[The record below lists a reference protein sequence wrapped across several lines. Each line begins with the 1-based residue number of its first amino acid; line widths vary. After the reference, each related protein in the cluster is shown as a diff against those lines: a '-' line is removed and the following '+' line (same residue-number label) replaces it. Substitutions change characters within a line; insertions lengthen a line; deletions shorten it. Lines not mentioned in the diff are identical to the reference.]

1 MRNLSTTVDS
11 ARTQLKIAQE
21 IEVLRRKEYKRL
33 LILQGDNIVTAEQ
46 TRVAADRLETIV
58 AEVKT
63 IRSQLEQAEARLAA
77 LKNAE

>member
-1 MRNLSTTVDS
+1 MRNLSATVDS
-11 ARTQLKIAQE
+11 SRTQLKIAQE
-21 IEVLRRKEYKRL
+21 IEALRRKEYKRL

-46 TRVAADRLETIV
+46 TRVSADRLETIV

-77 LKNAE
+77 LKNAK